1 MEFPVTS
8 LYAALLGL
16 LLILLSDLVSRTR
29 RKQRVS
35 IGHGDDPLLERTMRA
50 HGNFVEY
57 VPFGLILLLLL
68 EMSAAPNWALH
79 VFGLMLLVGR
89 ALHAYGMISP
99 DGAISGRYWG
109 TALTWLMILGASLAN
124 LLMLVR

>member
-16 LLILLSDLVSRTR
+16 MFILLSDLVSRTR
-29 RKQRVS
+29 KKRQVS
-35 IGHGDDPLLERTMRA
+35 LGHGGDPMLERIMRA

-68 EMSAAPNWALH
+68 EMSDASTWALQL
-79 VFGLMLLVGR
+79 FGLMLLVGR
-89 ALHAYGMISP
+89 ALHAYGMLFP
-99 DGAISGRYWG
+99 DGVISGRFWG
-109 TALTWLMILGASLAN
+109 TALTWLMILGSSLAN

>member
-1 MEFPVTS
+1 MEFPITS

-29 RKQRVS
+29 RKSRVS
-35 IGHGDDPLLERTMRA
+35 MGTGDDPMLERTMRA

-68 EMSAAPNWALH
+68 EVSAAASWALH
-79 VFGLMLLVGR
+79 LFGLMLLLGR
-89 ALHAYGMISP
+89 ALHAYGMLRP
-99 DGAISGRYWG
+99 DGAIAGRYWG
-109 TALTWLMILGASLAN
+109 TALTWLMILGSSLAN
-124 LLMLVR
+124 LLLLVR